1 MRQTADRQA
10 SRTSFESKTSSGPSA
25 AAVVGPAR
33 SAGWHAMLV
42 TACVGN
48 DEYGSDGPRDTCGHP
63 AESN

>member
-1 MRQTADRQA
+1 MYLFA
-10 SRTSFESKTSSGPSA
+10 
-25 AAVVGPAR
+25 AR

-48 DEYGSDGPRDTCGHP
+48 DEYGSDGPPDTCGHP